1 MESRYSTVQ
10 LDSGEKIMLSVTQ
23 QGITIFKMRFL
34 GFLPGE
40 KIAEWLPND
49 LDRFVAKF
57 GGDSNGSP
65 FRYAVESLMSFASIL
80 EIKRYLM
87 TP

>member
-10 LDSGEKIMLSVTQ
+10 LDSGEKVMLSVTQ
-23 QGITIFKMRFL
+23 QGIAIFKMRFL
-34 GFLPGE
+34 GLLPGH

-49 LDRFVAKF
+49 LDRFVEKF
-57 GGDSNGSP
+57 GGDPDGSP
-65 FRYAVESLMSFASIL
+65 FRHAVGLLMSFPSIL